1 MENLKPSSRDKSLK
15 GERITLVENNKVVSD
30 ESKLVE
36 IFSNYFGNLVLNLEI
51 DLVTNIRKK
60 TVRKAIEKYQN
71 HPSINIIRDNIDTT
85 NKFSFDL
92 VNPECISK
100 IINNLDTSRATQQ
113 GNIPAKVI
121 KYNKELSS
129 YVISPSLGNAV
140 NKGIFLDKLKHAD
153 GKPIYNNE
161 SRNEKE
167 NYRPVSILPNLSKVF
182 KLYMHDQ
189 LKDYVDKILL
199 TDLSKVFD
207 CLPQDLVI
215 AKLQAHG
222 IKKGSLNLLFSHL
235 KTREQ
240 RVRLNNSYSECI
252 KILFSVPQDS
262 ILDPWLCYIF
272 MWSLFVP
279 S

>member
-60 TVRKAIEKYQN
+60 TLRKAIEKYQI

-129 YVISPSLGNAV
+129 YVISPSLSNAV

-189 LKDYVDKILL
+189 LIDYVDKILL

-272 MWSLFVP
+272 M
-279 S
+279 

>member
-129 YVISPSLGNAV
+129 YVISPSLSNAV

-153 GKPIYNNE
+153 GKPIYNNA

>member
-1 MENLKPSSRDKSLK
+1 MENLKPSSRDKFLK

-129 YVISPSLGNAV
+129 YVISPSLSNAV

-161 SRNEKE
+161 LRNEKE

-272 MWSLFVP
+272 MRSLFVP

>member
-129 YVISPSLGNAV
+129 YVISPSLSNAV

>member
-1 MENLKPSSRDKSLK
+1 MK
-15 GERITLVENNKVVSD
+15 GERITLVENNKVVLD

-92 VNPECISK
+92 INPGCISK

-113 GNIPAKVI
+113 GHIPAKFI
-121 KYNKELSS
+121 KYNKELFS
-129 YVISPSLGNAV
+129 YVISPSLSNAV
-140 NKGIFLDKLKHAD
+140 NKGVFLDKLKHAD
-153 GKPIYNNE
+153 VKPIYNNE

-167 NYRPVSILPNLSKVF
+167 NYRPVSILQNLSKVF
-182 KLYMHDQ
+182 KLYLHDQ

-199 TDLSKVFD
+199 TDLSKAFD
-207 CLPQDLVI
+207 CVPDDLVI
-215 AKLQAHG
+215 AKLQAYG
-222 IKKGSLNLLFSHL
+222 IKKGSLNLFFSHL

-240 RVRLNNSYSECI
+240 RVRLNNPCSEFI
-252 KILFSVPQDS
+252 KILFSVPQGS
-262 ILDPWLCYIF
+262 ILDPLLFYIF
-272 MWSLFVP
+272 MRSLFVP

>member
-167 NYRPVSILPNLSKVF
+167 NYRPESILPNLSKVF

>member
-1 MENLKPSSRDKSLK
+1 MK
-15 GERITLVENNKVVSD
+15 GERITLVENNKVVLD

-60 TVRKAIEKYQN
+60 TVRKAMEKYQN

-92 VNPECISK
+92 INPGCISK

-121 KYNKELSS
+121 KYNKELFS
-129 YVISPSLGNAV
+129 YVISPSLSNAV
-140 NKGIFLDKLKHAD
+140 NKGVFLDKLKHAD
-153 GKPIYNNE
+153 VKPIYNNE

-167 NYRPVSILPNLSKVF
+167 NYGPVSILPNLSKVF

-189 LKDYVDKILL
+189 LKDYFDKIQL
-199 TDLSKVFD
+199 TDLSKAFD
-207 CLPQDLVI
+207 CLPHDLVI
-215 AKLQAHG
+215 AKLQANG

-240 RVRLNNSYSECI
+240 RVRLNNSCSECI
-252 KILFSVPQDS
+252 KILFSVPQGS
-262 ILDPWLCYIF
+262 ILDPLLCYIF
-272 MWSLFVP
+272 MRSVFVP

>member
-121 KYNKELSS
+121 KYNKELFS
-129 YVISPSLGNAV
+129 YVISPSLSNAV

-215 AKLQAHG
+215 AKLQVYG

-272 MWSLFVP
+272 MRSLFVP

>member
-1 MENLKPSSRDKSLK
+1 M
-15 GERITLVENNKVVSD
+15 
-30 ESKLVE
+30 
-36 IFSNYFGNLVLNLEI
+36 
-51 DLVTNIRKK
+51 
-60 TVRKAIEKYQN
+60 
-71 HPSINIIRDNIDTT
+71 IN
-85 NKFSFDL
+85 
-92 VNPECISK
+92 PGCISK

-113 GNIPAKVI
+113 GHIPAKFI
-121 KYNKELSS
+121 KYNKELFS
-129 YVISPSLGNAV
+129 YVISPSLSNAV
-140 NKGIFLDKLKHAD
+140 NKGVFLDKLKHAD
-153 GKPIYNNE
+153 VKPIYNNE

-167 NYRPVSILPNLSKVF
+167 NYGPVSILPNLSKVF

-240 RVRLNNSYSECI
+240 RVRLNNSCSECI
-252 KILFSVPQDS
+252 KILFSAPQGS
-262 ILDPWLCYIF
+262 ILDPLLCYIF
-272 MWSLFVP
+272 MRSVFVP

>member
-60 TVRKAIEKYQN
+60 TVRKAMEKYQN

-129 YVISPSLGNAV
+129 YVISPSLSNAV

-272 MWSLFVP
+272 MRSLFVP